1 MTRVEL
7 AQVVYR
13 HRHQT
18 PSDIKGKGS
27 GRVVSLRWCMWV
39 SRVGTIYCYV
49 RGVWYYLF
57 AIAEVCRLSTAECVI
72 NVSAILIITASG

>member
-1 MTRVEL
+1 
-7 AQVVYR
+7 
-13 HRHQT
+13 
-18 PSDIKGKGS
+18 
-27 GRVVSLRWCMWV
+27 MWV